1 MRAGLSVFLVF
12 FVFASL
18 TARAD
23 DRHAGYYYP
32 EPQTF
37 EVYNARIDTLLAAS
51 RVSRI
56 GFVVG
61 VSTSQGKAGYPP
73 TFHMFA
79 KGAEYEKLI
88 IVATGDG
95 HYNTLYRMR
104 ALLAALTS
112 SVRTTPLFQEFQ
124 APENLTFLDF
134 CKAAGFELVTITD
147 GDKVA
152 HQITIE

>member
-1 MRAGLSVFLVF
+1 MYKLAVAFFLGILP
-12 FVFASL
+12 FATPGYS
-18 TARAD
+18 D

-32 EPQTF
+32 NPTSF
-37 EVYNARIDTLLAAS
+37 EIYEARIDTLLDANQN
-51 RVSRI
+51 SRI
-56 GFVVG
+56 GFVIG
-61 VSTSQGKAGYPP
+61 VATSQGKAGYPP

-79 KGAEYEKLI
+79 KGIESEKLI
-88 IVATGDG
+88 IVATGER

-112 SVRTTPLFQEFQ
+112 SVRSTPLFQQFR
-124 APENLTFLDF
+124 APEELTFLDF

-152 HQITIE
+152 HQIRIE